1 MNTQFHLYREL
12 PNGKYQLI
20 GATSSQQS
28 FEAMCRLL
36 KPDLVGGPV
45 TKGL

>member
-1 MNTQFHLYREL
+1 MNEFHLYREL

-20 GATSSQQS
+20 GTAKTQQA

-36 KPDLVGGPV
+36 KPDLVGGPI
-45 TKGL
+45 TKDL